1 LIRLEALIE
10 LCEIIIKMKGV
21 SMRKKNVFALLTGF
35 AMLFVLFAAG
45 CSEKNPVANIPGSD
59 NNLAKNALSGYNQT
73 NLVSDISYPGARID
87 PNLRNAWGV
96 AVTPNGRIWVSANHT
111 GLSVIYDS
119 AGNQV
124 INPVTIP
131 TVGNEPGGS
140 PTGQVFNS
148 TSFFKLP
155 NGNAARFI
163 FVGEDGIV
171 SAWEP
176 SLGSTAMVVS
186 DQSASESVYKGVELA
201 QNGSDYFLYAANFK
215 QKRIDVFD
223 TSFTLVNTMSFSDPG
238 IPQGYGPFNIKEI
251 NGQLFVT
258 YAKLLAPDFEDDDSG
273 PARGFVDIYT
283 TGGDLVSRFA
293 SHGTLNSPW
302 AIAVGH
308 DSRFGTTILI
318 GNFGDG
324 RINVFR
330 ESGQFMGQL
339 RDTDNHAITIDGLWA
354 LFTSTTIPQLG
365 DRIYFTAG
373 PNDEENGLFGYLSN
387 SEN

>member
-1 LIRLEALIE
+1 
-10 LCEIIIKMKGV
+10 
-21 SMRKKNVFALLTGF
+21 MRKKNVFALFTVL
-35 AMLFVLFAAG
+35 ALFIILLAAG
-45 CSEKNPVANIPGSD
+45 CSEKNPVANLPNSD
-59 NNLAKNALSGYNQT
+59 NSLAKNGLSGYNQI

-87 PNLRNAWGV
+87 PNLQNAWGI
-96 AVTPNGRIWVSANHT
+96 AVTPNGRFWISANHT

-131 TVGNEPGGS
+131 TVGNVPGGS
-140 PTGQVFNS
+140 PTGQIFNT
-148 TSFFKLP
+148 TSFFRLP
-155 NGNAARFI
+155 NGNVARFI

-201 QNGSDYFLYAANFK
+201 QNGNDYFLYAANFRLG
-215 QKRIDVFD
+215 RIDVFD
-223 TSFTLVNTMSFSDPG
+223 TSFVLIDSTSFYDPG
-238 IPQGYGPFNIKEI
+238 IPAGYAPFNIKEI
-251 NGQLFVT
+251 NGKLYVT
-258 YAKLLAPDFEDDDSG
+258 YAKQLAPDLEDDDSG

-283 TGGDLVSRFA
+283 TSGDFVSRFA

-302 AIAVGH
+302 GIAVGH
-308 DSRFGTTILI
+308 DSRFGPTILI

-339 RDTDNHAITIDGLWA
+339 RDSNNHAITIEGLWA
-354 LFTSTTIPQLG
+354 LFTSETIPQVG
-365 DRIYFTAG
+365 DRIYFSAG
-373 PNDEENGLFGYLSN
+373 PNDEANGLFGYLSN
-387 SEN
+387 N